1 MHVPRSLLH
10 LDLDPSKV
18 ALRGD
23 LHLTELTA
31 EGNNGTPQAEQTGV
45 FRVAVVVEGL
55 DKEKRKKNKKMLSEL
70 KNIIS

>member
-1 MHVPRSLLH
+1 MHIPRSLLY
-10 LDLDPSKV
+10 LDLDPSEV

-45 FRVAVVVEGL
+45 LRVAVVVEGL
-55 DKEKRKKNKKMLSEL
+55 DKDRERKTKNMLSEL
-70 KNIIS
+70 KNVIS